1 MRFVNSAS
9 VCYTRLQDGRPIGP
23 EGLRKTSRIYRSC
36 KWEIRL
42 FLKSLELFGF
52 KSFADK
58 TRLEFADGTTS
69 LLGPNGCGKSNIVDA
84 IKWVLGEQST
94 KTLRAG
100 KMEDVIFNGTET
112 RKPLNVAE
120 VTLVVNNEE
129 GVLPVSHTEVEIKRR
144 LFRSG
149 ESEFFINRNPVRLK
163 DIRELFF
170 DTGVGKSAYSILEQ
184 GKIDQILSH
193 KPEDRRYIF
202 EEAAGITRYKLRSIE
217 AARKLERTEENIEQV
232 ETLLGEIK
240 RQYDSR
246 KAQAAKVQRY
256 RELERE
262 QSAIE
267 VDVQLSTVKSFLLL
281 LDTRKEQL
289 ASAQDAYDRLKD
301 DIALQSEQ
309 LESQQGEIRRH
320 AENRMAI
327 QSRIQRLEEQL
338 NGKQAQL
345 ELLQQRYRDFLRS
358 KEEADSR
365 ADRIL
370 ERMERD
376 KEALETQ
383 RDHLDLL
390 ARQVTLLQ
398 DDLAAHERQM
408 VSTQGQI
415 TAHEQEISVHEQS
428 IVDEES
434 KQVGLSTE
442 LQELTDRLVKEL
454 DQRLTESGY
463 STQARKAAEG
473 AFLERLQ
480 RVLDMLD
487 EQRRFSKDL
496 HAMVASRATDP
507 KAALSRWD
515 RFLEDLS
522 LSVESLALLFE
533 SYGKTLPAFIDELL
547 APEGIITK
555 KHSMD
560 REMAESRAQVIS
572 RRTAIQTLREEN
584 RGLSVLLD
592 QYRERLT
599 QLKVNLSEQVTRQG
613 STKTLIE
620 NLERQATEQQY
631 LHGDAVKDAMV
642 AQQRVEEAIAQMA
655 EVRDEQQQIAAEK
668 DSLEGQLVEV
678 VQLIELENERLGG
691 ERQKLNQRYADLSEI
706 RTSID
711 KYSFHIESINEQI
724 QGVYRNYFDT
734 YGKSLK
740 EFEGRLEQELEDV
753 SLLRDRLAQLK
764 KQIQGM
770 GYINHMAEEEF
781 AEIKERYDFLTQQMA
796 DLVKAKNDLNR
807 VIEEIRKRSEELF
820 LDSYQKIRVNFQEM
834 FHRMFGGGR
843 AELRLID
850 PENILESGIDILAQ
864 PPGKKL
870 DRLAPLS
877 GGEKSLTAVALL
889 FATYKVKPSPFCIL
903 DEIDAALDDRNIG
916 YFLSVLEDFSAS
928 SQFIIITHNKHTVMG
943 SKTLLGVTMQ
953 ERGVSKAISYRMGWE
968 ADQEVIHD
976 VQVDIG
982 FDNTV

>member
-1 MRFVNSAS
+1 M
-9 VCYTRLQDGRPIGP
+9 
-23 EGLRKTSRIYRSC
+23 
-36 KWEIRL
+36 
-42 FLKSLELFGF
+42 FLKSLELYGF

-120 VTLVVNNEE
+120 VTLVVSNEA
-129 GVLPVSHTEVEIKRR
+129 GLLPTEHTEVEIKRR

-149 ESEFFINRNPVRLK
+149 ESEFYINRNPVRLK

-202 EEAAGITRYKLRSIE
+202 EEAAGITRYKLRSLE

-232 ETLLGEIK
+232 DTLLGEIK

-246 KAQAAKVQRY
+246 KAQAAKAARY
-256 RELERE
+256 RELEKE
-262 QSAIE
+262 QSVME

-281 LDTRKEQL
+281 IDSRKEQL
-289 ASAQDAYDRLKD
+289 AKSQAAYDQLKD
-301 DIALQSEQ
+301 DIAFQTQQMEDEQSE
-309 LESQQGEIRRH
+309 IRHH
-320 AENRMAI
+320 AETRVNI
-327 QSRIQRLEEQL
+327 QTRIQRLEEQL
-338 NGKQAQL
+338 NGKRDQL

-358 KEEADSR
+358 KDEADSR
-365 ADRIL
+365 ASQIL
-370 ERMERD
+370 ERIERD
-376 KEALETQ
+376 EEELETQ
-383 RDHLDLL
+383 RDHAQVLSDMIKELAEKITQHETQMTGTQNLIKDHDREIGEREAAILAEEEIQKDLG
-390 ARQVTLLQ
+390 LQ
-398 DDLAAHERQM
+398 
-408 VSTQGQI
+408 
-415 TAHEQEISVHEQS
+415 
-428 IVDEES
+428 
-434 KQVGLSTE
+434 
-442 LQELTDRLVKEL
+442 LQELTDRIVVEL
-454 DQRLTESGY
+454 DAKISESGY
-463 STQARKAAEG
+463 STQARKKAET
-473 AFLERLQ
+473 AFSERLERIKVALVERKEFGKKLQ
-480 RVLDMLD
+480 
-487 EQRRFSKDL
+487 
-496 HAMVASRATDP
+496 AMVDSRATDP
-507 KAALSRWD
+507 KSAMQDWQRFLDELARSVDALS
-515 RFLEDLS
+515 E
-522 LSVESLALLFE
+522 LFAA
-533 SYGKTLPAFIDELL
+533 YGKSLPSFIDDLL

-555 KHSMD
+555 KHAID
-560 REMAESRAQVIS
+560 KDMADSRTKTSTHRQSIS
-572 RRTAIQTLREEN
+572 TLREEN
-584 RGLSVLLD
+584 RGLAELLE

-599 QLKVNLSEQVTRQG
+599 QLKVSLGEHTARSA
-613 STKTLIE
+613 STKSLIE
-620 NLERQATEQQY
+620 NLEKNATEQRY
-631 LHGDAVKDAMV
+631 LHGDAVRDAQV
-642 AQQRVEEAIAQMA
+642 AQQRVEEAIEQMA
-655 EVRDEQQQIAAEK
+655 VVRDDQQRIHDEK
-668 DSLEGQLVEV
+668 DSLEGQLVEI
-678 VQLIELENERLGG
+678 IEVIERENERISG
-691 ERQKLNQRYADLSEI
+691 ERQKINQRYTELNEL
-706 RTSID
+706 RGTID
-711 KYSFHIESINEQI
+711 KYTFHIESIHEQI
-724 QGVYRNYFDT
+724 QGVYRNFFDT

-740 EFEGRLEQELEDV
+740 EFDDRLGEEIGDIAQ
-753 SLLRDRLAQLK
+753 LRERLAQVK

-781 AEIKERYDFLTQQMA
+781 AEIKERYDFLTRQMD
-796 DLVKAKNDLNR
+796 DLVKAKNDLAR
-807 VIEEIRKRSEELF
+807 VIEEIKKRSEEMF
-820 LDSYQKIRVNFQEM
+820 LDSYQKIRVNFQQM

-843 AELRLID
+843 AELRLLD
-850 PENILESGIDILAQ
+850 PENILECGIDILAQ

-916 YFLSVLEDFSAS
+916 YFLSVLEDFSTS

-943 SKTLLGVTMQ
+943 SQTLLGVTMQ

-976 VQVDIG
+976 MQVDTG
-982 FDNTV
+982 SENTV

>member
-1 MRFVNSAS
+1 
-9 VCYTRLQDGRPIGP
+9 
-23 EGLRKTSRIYRSC
+23 
-36 KWEIRL
+36 L
-42 FLKSLELFGF
+42 FLKSLELYGF

-120 VTLVVNNEE
+120 VTLVVDNEN
-129 GVLPVSHTEVEIKRR
+129 GILPVEHSEVEIKRR
-144 LFRSG
+144 LYRSG
-149 ESEFFINRNPVRLK
+149 ESEFFINRNQVRLK

-246 KAQAAKVQRY
+246 KAQAAKAVRY
-256 RELERE
+256 RELDKE
-262 QSAIE
+262 QTSIE

-281 LDTRKEQL
+281 RDSRNAQLLKAKTDYDELKE
-289 ASAQDAYDRLKD
+289 
-301 DIALQSEQ
+301 DIALQTEQVESEQ
-309 LESQQGEIRRH
+309 SELRRH
-320 AENRMAI
+320 AETRVAI
-327 QSRIQRLEEQL
+327 QTRIQRLEEQL
-338 NGKQAQL
+338 IAKRDQL

-365 ADRIL
+365 ANQIL
-370 ERMERD
+370 ERIERD
-376 KEALETQ
+376 EFELDTQKDLALQLEQTIAEVKGKITHHEQRMEETQ
-383 RDHLDLL
+383 RLIRDHEGEIE
-390 ARQVTLLQ
+390 
-398 DDLAAHERQM
+398 AHEEGLVVEDRLQ
-408 VSTQGQI
+408 
-415 TAHEQEISVHEQS
+415 QELAVQ
-428 IVDEES
+428 
-434 KQVGLSTE
+434 
-442 LQELTDRLVKEL
+442 LQELTDRIVVEL
-454 DQRLTESGY
+454 DKMLSETGY
-463 STQARKAAEG
+463 SGEARKRAEL
-473 AFLERLQ
+473 AVVERLERVKT
-480 RVLDMLD
+480 VLSERMEFGRTTASLLA
-487 EQRRFSKDL
+487 SKTTNVTTIIEEWNHFL
-496 HAMVASRATDP
+496 H
-507 KAALSRWD
+507 
-515 RFLEDLS
+515 DLS
-522 LSVESLALLFE
+522 DAMTQLSDLFTAYE
-533 SYGKTLPAFIDELL
+533 KTIPSFIDDLL
-547 APEGIITK
+547 APEGTITK
-555 KHSMD
+555 KHGID
-560 REMAESRAQVIS
+560 RDLIASRD
-572 RRTAIQTLREEN
+572 RTAQHRMQIKTLREEN
-584 RGLSVLLD
+584 RGLAELLD
-592 QYRERLT
+592 QYRERHT
-599 QLKVNLSEQVTRQG
+599 QLKVSLGEQQARVT
-613 STKTLIE
+613 STKSLVE
-620 NLERQATEQQY
+620 GLEKNITEQRY
-631 LHGDAVKDAMV
+631 LHTDALRDAEV
-642 AQQRVEEAIAQMA
+642 ASERVEEAIGQMSV
-655 EVRDEQQQIAAEK
+655 VRDDQNRIGEEK
-668 DSLEGQLVEV
+668 DSLEGQLVEIV
-678 VQLIELENERLGG
+678 EVIERENERLSG
-691 ERQKLNQRYADLSEI
+691 ERQKINQRYNELSEL
-706 RTSID
+706 RGNID
-711 KYSFHIESINEQI
+711 KYTFHIESIQEQI
-724 QGVYRNYFDT
+724 QGVYRTFFDT

-740 EFEGRLEQELEDV
+740 EFDVRLDGDLGDV
-753 SLLRDRLAQLK
+753 TDLRERLATIK

-781 AEIKERYDFLTQQMA
+781 AEIKERYDFLHKQMD
-796 DLVKAKNDLNR
+796 DLVKAKNDLTR
-807 VIEEIRKRSEELF
+807 VIEEIKKRSEELF
-820 LDSYQKIRVNFQEM
+820 LESYHKIRVSFQEM

-843 AELRLID
+843 AELRLMD
-850 PENILESGIDILAQ
+850 SENVLDSGIDILAQ

-916 YFLSVLEDFSAS
+916 YFLSVLDDFAAS

-968 ADQEVIHD
+968 STDDVIYD
-976 VQVDIG
+976 AQVDTPS
-982 FDNTV
+982 DYTV

>member
-1 MRFVNSAS
+1 M
-9 VCYTRLQDGRPIGP
+9 
-23 EGLRKTSRIYRSC
+23 
-36 KWEIRL
+36 
-42 FLKSLELFGF
+42 FLKSLELYGF

-100 KMEDVIFNGTET
+100 KMEDVIFNGTEE

-129 GVLPVSHTEVEIKRR
+129 GVLPIEHAEVEIKRR

-149 ESEFFINRNPVRLK
+149 ESEFYINRNPVRLK

-217 AARKLERTEENIEQV
+217 AARKLERTAENIEQV

-246 KAQAAKVQRY
+246 KSQAAKVQRY
-256 RELERE
+256 RELEKE
-262 QSAIE
+262 QSTIE
-267 VDVQLSTVKSFLLL
+267 VDVQLSTVQSLLL
-281 LDTRKEQL
+281 LADSRRGQL
-289 ASAQDAYDRLKD
+289 SEAKDAYERLKD

-309 LESQQGEIRRH
+309 LEQEQGELRRH
-320 AENRMAI
+320 AEQRVAV
-327 QSRIQRLEEQL
+327 QSRINRLEEQL
-338 NGKQAQL
+338 NGKDDQI

-358 KEEADSR
+358 KDEADTR
-365 ADRIL
+365 ADQIID
-370 ERMERD
+370 RMERNR
-376 KEALETQ
+376 EELENQ
-383 RDHLDLL
+383 RDTAQVIAESLAELL
-390 ARQVTLLQ
+390 GKITDHEKHMQSTQLQ
-398 DDLAAHERQM
+398 IAAHE
-408 VSTQGQI
+408 QGI
-415 TAHEQEISVHEQS
+415 SDHEEQLLA
-428 IVDEES
+428 EEGNQG
-434 KQVGLSTE
+434 KLAAR
-442 LQELTDRLVKEL
+442 LQELTDRMVEEL
-454 DQRLTESGY
+454 ELRLRKSGY
-463 STQARKAAEG
+463 SSSVKHHAEQ
-473 AFLERLQ
+473 AFLTRMERLRSMIAGQ
-480 RVLDMLD
+480 RSFSGELRSMV
-487 EQRRFSKDL
+487 QRRTSNPLD
-496 HAMVASRATDP
+496 
-507 KAALSRWD
+507 ALAQWD
-515 RFLEDLS
+515 RFIDELEKG
-522 LSVESLALLFE
+522 VESLGHLFTD
-533 SYGKTLPAFIDELL
+533 YGKTLPSFIDDLL

-555 KHSMD
+555 KHEID
-560 REMAESRAQVIS
+560 RELQESLS
-572 RRTAIQTLREEN
+572 RTASHRTMIQTLREEN
-584 RGLSVLLD
+584 RGLGVLLD
-592 QYRERLT
+592 QYRDRLT
-599 QLKVNLSEQVTRQG
+599 QLKVSLGEFTARQV
-613 STKTLIE
+613 STKSIIE
-620 NLERQATEQQY
+620 NLERQETEQQY
-631 LHGDAVKDAMV
+631 LHGDALRDAQV
-642 AQQRVEEAIAQMA
+642 AQERVDEAVVQMA
-655 EVRDEQQQIAAEK
+655 AVRDEQQRIAEEK
-668 DSLEGQLVEV
+668 ESLEGQLIEI
-678 VQLIELENERLGG
+678 VQLIETENERLGG
-691 ERQKLNQRYADLSEI
+691 ERHKINERYEDLSEI

-711 KYSFHIESINEQI
+711 KYTFHIESITEQV
-724 QGVYRNYFDT
+724 QGVYRTYFDT

-740 EFEGRLEQELEDV
+740 EHDSRLGAELGDTGA
-753 SLLRDRLAQLK
+753 LRERLALIK

-781 AEIKERYDFLTQQMA
+781 AEIKERFDFLNQQMN
-796 DLVKAKNDLNR
+796 DLVKAKEDLTT
-807 VIEEIRKRSEELF
+807 VIEEIKKRSEELF
-820 LDSYQKIRVNFQEM
+820 MDSYHKIRVNFQQM

-843 AELRLID
+843 AELRLLD
-850 PENILESGIDILAQ
+850 SENVLECGIDILAQ

-916 YFLSVLEDFSAS
+916 YFLNVLEDFSAS

-943 SKTLLGVTMQ
+943 SQTLLGVTMQ

-968 ADQEVIHD
+968 SDQDVIHD
-976 VQVDIG
+976 AQVDMG
-982 FDNTV
+982 LDNTV